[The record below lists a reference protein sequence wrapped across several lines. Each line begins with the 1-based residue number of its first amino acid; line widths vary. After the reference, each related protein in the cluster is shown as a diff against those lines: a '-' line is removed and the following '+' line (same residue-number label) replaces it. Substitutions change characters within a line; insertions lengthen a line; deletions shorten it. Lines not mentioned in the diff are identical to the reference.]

1 MIKTKTTQNKRVD
14 KILRTNSYDLI
25 IKIFKRLFKK
35 KLILQN
41 YLEKA
46 IFKTQTME

>member
-35 KLILQN
+35 KINIPKLFRESNI
-41 YLEKA
+41 
-46 IFKTQTME
+46 